1 MTFRTRLVLLFT
13 AAVIASVG
21 TVEWLVTRSTR
32 RTYER
37 MDARR
42 AAVLATQF
50 QKEYERRGAE
60 IVRSVAGIA
69 NSELATAIAADP
81 DPARYHDDAA
91 QFATAQ
97 GLDLLELVAG
107 DGSIVSSA
115 EWPARFGYKE
125 DWLTAPKDWK
135 PLGAFLRREELPDGV
150 TLALVAVA
158 TTIAGDRRLFVAGG
172 QKLDT
177 VLSSLALPEGTRA
190 LLYRVG
196 AIAQNPAALAP
207 LEPLIRRVMNERRP
221 IVDTAGQGAESETVH
236 AFPLNGYEGD
246 LLAVLLIGSSRRELM
261 MLESSLLRGGILV
274 AAGGI
279 LVGLALSWWAT
290 ARVTRPVRQLATSAG
305 KVAAGNWGA
314 TVDSAS
320 TDEIGQLAQAFNRMT
335 SQLVEQRER
344 LVQAERVAA
353 WRELARRLAHE
364 LKNPL
369 FPLQI
374 TVENMQRARENY
386 PDQFDE
392 VFREGSATLLAEL
405 STLKQII
412 GRFSDFAKMPAPEMH
427 PVIFNELASR
437 TLKLFEAQLAE
448 SKIVVRAELEPN
460 LPTVQADPEQMTRAL
475 RNLILNAIDAMPQGG
490 TLTVRTGAAYGG
502 GVRIE
507 VSDTGQGLTPE
518 ECDRLFT
525 PYYTTKT
532 HGTGLGLAI
541 VQSVVSDHKG
551 RISVDSQQGR
561 GTTFRIEL
569 G

>member
-21 TVEWLVTRSTR
+21 TVEWFVTRSTR

-37 MDARR
+37 IDARR
-42 AAVLATQF
+42 AALLATQF
-50 QKEYERRGAE
+50 QKEYERRGVE
-60 IVRSVAGIA
+60 IVRAVTGIA
-69 NSELATAIAADP
+69 NSEATTAIAADP

-91 QFATAQ
+91 QLASSQ

-125 DWLTAPKDWK
+125 DWLTAPHDWK
-135 PLGAFLRREELPDGV
+135 SLGAFLRREELPDGV
-150 TLALVAVA
+150 ALALVAVA
-158 TTIAGDRRLFVAGG
+158 TTVAGDRRLFIAGG

-196 AIAQNPAALAP
+196 AIAENPSTLAP
-207 LEPLIRRVMNERRP
+207 LEPLIKRVLRERRP

-246 LLAVLLIGSSRRELM
+246 PLAVLLIGSSRRDLM
-261 MLESSLLRGGILV
+261 QLESSLLRSGVWV
-274 AAGGI
+274 AVGGI

-290 ARVTRPVRQLATSAG
+290 ARVTRPVRLLAHGAA
-305 KVAAGNWGA
+305 KVAGGNWAA
-314 TVDSAS
+314 TVRSGS
-320 TDEIGQLAQAFNRMT
+320 KDEIGQLAQAFNRMT
-335 SQLVEQRER
+335 KQLVEQRDR

-374 TVENMQRARENY
+374 TIENMQRARENY

-392 VFREGSATLLAEL
+392 VFREGAATLLTEL
-405 STLKQII
+405 SNLKQIV
-412 GRFSDFAKMPAPEMH
+412 GRFSDFAKMPAPEMQ
-427 PVIFNELASR
+427 PVNFSELAGR

-448 SKIVVRAELEPN
+448 AKIEARAELDPN
-460 LPTVQADPEQMTRAL
+460 LPAVQADPEQMTRVL
-475 RNLILNAIDAMPQGG
+475 RNLVLNAIDAMPEGG
-490 TLTVRTGAAYGG
+490 RLTVRTLAAEG

-507 VSDTGQGLTPE
+507 ISDTGQGLTPE
-518 ECDRLFT
+518 ECARLFT

-541 VQSVVSDHKG
+541 VQSTVADHKG
-551 RISVDSQQGR
+551 RISVDSQPGR